1 MAKPSAS
8 VGIENEI
15 RDIVNWLAVF
25 KEEYGIADEAV
36 DVLKE
41 KLEELARKAS
51 VCK

>member
-8 VGIENEI
+8 VGIENDI

-25 KEEYGIADEAV
+25 KEEYGIPDDAV

-41 KLEELARKAS
+41 KLEALAKKAS
-51 VCK
+51 VCR